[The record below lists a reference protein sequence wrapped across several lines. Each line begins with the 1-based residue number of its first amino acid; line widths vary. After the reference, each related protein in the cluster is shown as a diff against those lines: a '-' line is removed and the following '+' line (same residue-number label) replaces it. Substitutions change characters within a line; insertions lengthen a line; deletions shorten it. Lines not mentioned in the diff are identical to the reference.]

1 MWVMDGARVTIR
13 TPSLDC
19 SQLLTFRSLRLQRTQ
34 LQVSQA
40 HLYFTL
46 LHCKA
51 QKFRRSVDLFFTK
64 LQLWLRVSRRP
75 NRALGIT
82 GMTIGMTTPKLDRP
96 RPMYRRINLRL
107 TMHNLA
113 STTGTRFLCREYI
126 RWYRIEMYPM
136 YQRKTQSSRLW
147 LSQGRIRFFWV
158 LESFRC
164 LRTRKFLLRKSR
176 ESLGGWPLVN
186 RTVASSRRQRK
197 NPNWRVWRRLSF
209 IKSHLR

>member
-126 RWYRIEMYPM
+126 R
-136 YQRKTQSSRLW
+136 
-147 LSQGRIRFFWV
+147 
-158 LESFRC
+158 
-164 LRTRKFLLRKSR
+164 
-176 ESLGGWPLVN
+176 
-186 RTVASSRRQRK
+186 
-197 NPNWRVWRRLSF
+197 
-209 IKSHLR
+209 